1 MTASVLLRS
10 AAALAALTLLLGPG
24 ASTPVSHPEVVALTL
39 HRAAAPDPAVRA
51 ALRGLPPGVRAGLHV
66 IDLTTGHVLDELD
79 PDTALIPASLMKV
92 VTAAGV
98 LTDRGGAGG
107 WWSTELTVPAAL
119 VGQARV
125 TTLTLRGSGDPTLE
139 ATHGPYSLRALAVQA
154 RAHGLRSVARVR
166 LEDQTLEGQAWA
178 DGPLG
183 VPMPALTLAGWQGDL
198 PTDAA
203 SARQRLGRVLIA
215 ELRRA
220 GVSVG
225 SEVVESA
232 PVEAS
237 ASVPVAVP
245 GDGAGDTSSPP
256 EPLVPLARRPEQG
269 IASVRSG
276 SPTAVLAA
284 TLRPSDNLLAE
295 ALLATLARRPAAP
308 GRHADALT
316 RLRATLRR
324 MHVDLSGVSL
334 HDGSGLD
341 RRNRLT
347 PRAVTTLLQTLYDV
361 PYAAPGTAAPPADVY
376 RTRRNA
382 FAELLPQ
389 AGTGETVPRHDG
401 RGGTLALRLRGSGLD
416 VRAKTGTLPGVSALA
431 GYVTGHSGHTLAFAV
446 IMNGPPSSPILT
458 LRAVQDEFVRALASA
473 Y

>member
-1 MTASVLLRS
+1 M
-10 AAALAALTLLLGPG
+10 
-24 ASTPVSHPEVVALTL
+24 
-39 HRAAAPDPAVRA
+39 
-51 ALRGLPPGVRAGLHV
+51 
-66 IDLTTGHVLDELD
+66 
-79 PDTALIPASLMKV
+79 
-92 VTAAGV
+92 
-98 LTDRGGAGG
+98 
-107 WWSTELTVPAAL
+107 
-119 VGQARV
+119 
-125 TTLTLRGSGDPTLE
+125 
-139 ATHGPYSLRALAVQA
+139 
-154 RAHGLRSVARVR
+154 
-166 LEDQTLEGQAWA
+166 
-178 DGPLG
+178 
-183 VPMPALTLAGWQGDL
+183 
-198 PTDAA
+198 
-203 SARQRLGRVLIA
+203 
-215 ELRRA
+215 
-220 GVSVG
+220 
-225 SEVVESA
+225 
-232 PVEAS
+232 
-237 ASVPVAVP
+237 
-245 GDGAGDTSSPP
+245 
-256 EPLVPLARRPEQG
+256 
-269 IASVRSG
+269 
-276 SPTAVLAA
+276 LAA

-361 PYAAPGTAAPPADVY
+361 PYPAPGTAAQPADVY

>member
-1 MTASVLLRS
+1 MTASVLLRC
-10 AAALAALTLLLGPG
+10 AAALAALTLLLVPG
-24 ASTPVSHPEVVALTL
+24 ASTPVSQPEVVALTL

-51 ALRGLPPGVRAGLHV
+51 ALRGLPQGVRTGLHV

-107 WWSTELTVPAAL
+107 WWSTELTVPAAQ

-203 SARQRLGRVLIA
+203 SARQRLGRALIA

-237 ASVPVAVP
+237 ATVPVAVP

-256 EPLVPLARRPEQG
+256 EPLARRPEQG

-361 PYAAPGTAAPPADVY
+361 PYPAPGTAAQPADVY